1 MRIWRNWQTRMVQVH
16 VKAISCRFK
25 SCYLHQRDSYPN
37 CPFSHAK
44 ISENARKRLEYWG
57 FDNSHNQV
65 GFLSVS
71 VKQDKMLSFL
81 QPFTVRF
88 AVRMAGFID
97 QYKRINPQTAVNLNP
112 TAGKWRKTIG
122 GLSFLFKKADK
133 VDLISIVRFF
143 GQCGKKRL
151 KTRSAFLTIRQILP
165 IILME
170 MYNCVVCARNGE
182 KHHDNRRIEE

>member
-1 MRIWRNWQTRMVQVH
+1 MKQSQKIIYSQVWRNWQTRMVQVH

-44 ISENARKRLEYWG
+44 ISENARKWLEYWG
-57 FDNSHNQV
+57 FDFSHNQV

-81 QPFTVRF
+81 QPYAVRF

-97 QYKRINPQTAVNLNP
+97 KYKRIIPQTAVNLIP
-112 TAGKWRKTIG
+112 TAGKWRIIYRRTIFSIQIKKQSCCFKIALL
-122 GLSFLFKKADK
+122 LSFSNSHKGLNFIWQNVTIYAY
-133 VDLISIVRFF
+133 
-143 GQCGKKRL
+143 
-151 KTRSAFLTIRQILP
+151 RSS
-165 IILME
+165 
-170 MYNCVVCARNGE
+170 
-182 KHHDNRRIEE
+182 